1 MRIGRAKTKN
11 AFNIMLLGRAYQVHL
26 DQAICY
32 GLSYKAILI
41 DLPGQATSFNAFG
54 QANSTVQKL
63 WFKMLNVRESYLK
76 QVLNT

>member
-1 MRIGRAKTKN
+1 MGRAKTKN

-54 QANSTVQKL
+54 QANSIVLKL
-63 WFKMLNVRESYLK
+63 WLSRSMCENHILK